1 VSIPRQNPLNA
12 LAPALAAIG
21 INAVPA
27 FGFFAS
33 DWTIATTMLV
43 YLLDNLIGVTLTSG
57 RIWLL
62 VDKNARYD
70 PANRPAGGLP
80 EGMALTVTTGKRT
93 TKKYSM
99 TSGRNE
105 MLQGFMITGYAFS
118 LGVAVFIGAFI
129 FLIFRIPVD
138 AGAIGTSL
146 LWIGALHLG
155 AFLNDLLFRRGSP
168 LAVAEVWV
176 RQSLGR
182 VFLLFLAVF
191 VGIFVA
197 LWSNQAFFIPF
208 MLLKFMADL
217 EGPLEMLRRLFRRH
231 STISAD

>member
-1 VSIPRQNPLNA
+1 MPRSNPLNA

-27 FGFFAS
+27 FGFFVNE
-33 DWTIATTMLV
+33 WTIATTMLV

-62 VDKNARYD
+62 VDKQAKYD

-80 EGMALTVTTGKRT
+80 EGMALTVSTGKRT
-93 TKKYSM
+93 TKKYSL
-99 TSGRNE
+99 TSSRNE
-105 MLQGFMITGYAFS
+105 MLQGFMLTGYAFS
-118 LGVAVFIGAFI
+118 LGVAVFIGVFI

-138 AGAIGTSL
+138 ANAIRTSL
-146 LWIGALHLG
+146 IWIGALHLG
-155 AFLNDLLFRRGSP
+155 SFLNDLLFRRDSP
-168 LAVAEVWV
+168 MATAEVWV

-182 VFLLFLAVF
+182 VLLLFLAVF

-217 EGPLEMLRRLFRRH
+217 EGPLDILMRLFRRQA
-231 STISAD
+231 TPAD